1 MRTSETKGVSKMGS
15 IEEYHFAM
23 EFGAMDYGNDLDRII
38 GLDFLQQV
46 GAVINL
52 EGLEISVKVNI

>member
-1 MRTSETKGVSKMGS
+1 MGF
-15 IEEYHFAM
+15 IEVHHFAM

-46 GAVINL
+46 GAVVNL
-52 EGLEISVKVNI
+52 EELTISVKVNI